1 MSKDSLRL
9 FFVDLKGYICFKPF
23 LEKADIK
30 GSSFS
35 RFLKGSEHNYEVSL
49 PKLMLLKQ
57 YITDFCDR
65 VG

>member
-9 FFVDLKGYICFKPF
+9 FFAELKGYICFKPF
-23 LEKADIK
+23 LDKADIK

-49 PKLMLLKQ
+49 SKLLLLKQ
-57 YITDFCDR
+57 FIIDFCER
-65 VG
+65 IG

>member
-9 FFVDLKGYICFKPF
+9 FFAKLKGYICFKPF
-23 LEKADIK
+23 LENVGIK

-49 PKLMLLKQ
+49 NKLLALKQ
-57 YITDFCDR
+57 VILEFCDR

>member
-9 FFVDLKGYICFKPF
+9 FFANLKGYICFKPF
-23 LEKADIK
+23 LEKVDIK

-35 RFLKGSEHNYEVSL
+35 RFLKGSDHNYEVSL
-49 PKLMLLKQ
+49 NKLLALKQ
-57 YITDFCDR
+57 VILEFCDR